1 MSTNANPEPR
11 HSTPPRDDLPTHGD
25 VVLAWMERYLVHG
38 PGDLSGKPFRV
49 PAHLRLF
56 VRELYRYDATGC
68 TGFGGADHRCGP
80 IVRRA
85 ILTTAKGNAKSEIAG
100 AVALAELAGPTAPR
114 SAEVLLAAV
123 SYEQAS
129 LTFDSARVMVTEG
142 PLAGYFDV
150 TENTIRPKDGT
161 GVLRRIAAEAST
173 AEGSRATAVIL
184 DELHECSGPNRE
196 RLYSVLSAAVAKR
209 ARGLQVII
217 TTAGGDLES
226 LYGRIYLEARKV
238 AAGEASA
245 PRLLFHAY
253 EADDAWDL
261 DDREQ
266 RLAALRQANPA
277 DWLDLERIADRYSDP
292 TLAREDWLRYHA
304 NRWAAPASHW
314 VDPAEWRACARPDQ
328 VIPPGARVTLGFDG
342 SNSRDCSVLV
352 AATVEA
358 PHRLAVVG
366 FWAPTDGRPVSRT
379 EVDATVAD
387 AFERFDVAVLWAD
400 PSGWRVELE
409 SWQER
414 WADRVVAVEQHANRM
429 APILDNFRSA
439 VRAPAEGLEAVVT
452 HDGDRRLAEHV
463 ANARTRE
470 TMHGVVIR
478 KEYRDSPRKIDGAI
492 ASALA
497 LEAARSYVPPPE
509 PLVTFAAW
517 V

>member
-1 MSTNANPEPR
+1 M
-11 HSTPPRDDLPTHGD
+11 
-25 VVLAWMERYLVHG
+25 
-38 PGDLSGKPFRV
+38 
-49 PAHLRLF
+49 
-56 VRELYRYDATGC
+56 
-68 TGFGGADHRCGP
+68 
-80 IVRRA
+80 
-85 ILTTAKGNAKSEIAG
+85 
-100 AVALAELAGPTAPR
+100 VA
-114 SAEVLLAAV
+114 
-123 SYEQAS
+123 
-129 LTFDSARVMVTEG
+129 EG
-142 PLAGYFDV
+142 PLRDYFDI
-150 TENTIRPKDGT
+150 TENTIRPKDGS

-173 AEGSRATAVIL
+173 AEGSRATCVVL
-184 DELHECSGPNRE
+184 DELHEWDGPNKA
-196 RLYSVLSAAVAKR
+196 RLYTILSSAVAKR
-209 ARGLQVII
+209 ARGLQVIVS
-217 TTAGGDLES
+217 TAGGDLES
-226 LYGRIYLEARKV
+226 LYGRVYLGARKV
-238 AAGEASA
+238 AAGEASD
-245 PRLLFHAY
+245 PTLLFHSY
-253 EADDAWDL
+253 EADESWDL
-261 DDREQ
+261 EDRGQ
-266 RLAALRQANPA
+266 RLAALRQATPA
-277 DWLDLERIADRYSDP
+277 DWLDLERIADRYRDP

-314 VDPAEWRACARPDQ
+314 IDSAEWAACARLGQ
-328 VIPPGARVTLGFDG
+328 VIPPGCRIVLGWDG

-352 AATVEA
+352 AATLDR
-358 PHRLAVVG
+358 PHHLFIVG
-366 FWAPTDGRPVSRT
+366 FWQPSDGRPVSRT